1 MSISGGHFTPVTT
14 HPGGIKCILRSS
26 TGRGFWKL
34 HVVASRLCPHKPCL
48 FADSALHYVMN
59 RNGDHNY
66 MPSPMRRPS
75 KSLNLRVAC
84 GDGQPSPPS
93 FFLPSPTARCFFS
106 HLPLS
111 CPLSHAQIHLDHSD
125 EGSFGGSSLNTCSP
139 RSKFSVTFFNCLTLH
154 RPL

>member
-1 MSISGGHFTPVTT
+1 MDISHLSQLTLEELSASCEAPLGEGSGSCMSLPPDSAPISLV
-14 HPGGIKCILRSS
+14 S
-26 TGRGFWKL
+26 
-34 HVVASRLCPHKPCL
+34 
-48 FADSALHYVMN
+48 ADSALHYVMN

-125 EGSFGGSSLNTCSP
+125 EGSCGGSSLNTCSP